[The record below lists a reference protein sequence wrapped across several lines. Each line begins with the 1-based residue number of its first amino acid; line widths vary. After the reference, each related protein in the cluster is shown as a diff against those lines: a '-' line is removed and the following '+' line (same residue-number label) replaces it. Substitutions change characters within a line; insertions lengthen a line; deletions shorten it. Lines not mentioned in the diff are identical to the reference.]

1 MIPVK
6 GSVFENMPLTSN
18 KEIMDLR
25 KKCGEH
31 IEQMYHC
38 KQCRA
43 DAIGLLGDDQSQKFN
58 KPSNVKE
65 VTEEKPLKFAIA
77 SKSGIG
83 VDMHFGHASEF
94 YIYEY
99 KNGEP
104 RYLEKR
110 NVEKYCNGKE
120 VCEEEED
127 KFAKLSKVVS
137 DCNGVL
143 CLRIGDEPK
152 KKFKNMGIEV
162 FMSCDTIESAVE
174 KAAEAILKGT
184 EVEEM
189 LRA

>member
-1 MIPVK
+1 
-6 GSVFENMPLTSN
+6 
-18 KEIMDLR
+18 
-25 KKCGEH
+25 
-31 IEQMYHC
+31 
-38 KQCRA
+38 
-43 DAIGLLGDDQSQKFN
+43 
-58 KPSNVKE
+58 
-65 VTEEKPLKFAIA
+65 
-77 SKSGIG
+77 
-83 VDMHFGHASEF
+83 MHFGHASEF

-152 KKFKNMGIEV
+152 RKFKSMNIEV
-162 FMSCDTIESAVE
+162 FMTCETIETAVE